1 MVIGIDVSGNQG
13 NIQWEEVKQAN
24 VKFAIL
30 KLGNIY
36 DDEPNYVDS
45 KFSRNYKECTKQNMN
60 IGIYVYNYCNN
71 IDSIIEGAKWVV
83 NKMKNKKIQLPIYI
97 DMEDSTLLQEG
108 KEKLTNLCIEFLK
121 IIKENGYKAG
131 VYANLDWF
139 KNYLDDSKFADFSI
153 WVAQTEVNKCD
164 YNGKYDIW
172 QFTHEGQL
180 NGIKGYVDIDYL
192 KNDKLLNNIIEN
204 KIVYIVQPGDNLT
217 YIARKYNTTWQEI
230 YNSNK
235 EVIGNNPDLIQIGT
249 KLIIKGGTKDE

>member
-1 MVIGIDVSGNQG
+1 
-13 NIQWEEVKQAN
+13 
-24 VKFAIL
+24 
-30 KLGNIY
+30 
-36 DDEPNYVDS
+36 
-45 KFSRNYKECTKQNMN
+45 
-60 IGIYVYNYCNN
+60 
-71 IDSIIEGAKWVV
+71 
-83 NKMKNKKIQLPIYI
+83 MKNKKIQLPIYI

-192 KNDKLLNNIIEN
+192 MNDKLLNNIIEN